1 MVQNLHKIISVN
13 VLWSDF
19 WTLPVRRSKHNFNKR
34 KIVSHAH
41 VNLCHF
47 SSSSWCQGLTATSAC
62 GSSWTFLVIF
72 FFVIIKLFLRKT
84 CLDGVSIK
92 LNNLVSY
99 TYVIVNIRA
108 SARDY
113 LSFRKLLQTTF
124 ENLTRDI
131 YSLAMISKNIRKKS
145 KNWTYLFIFCLF
157 VYLFI
162 YLFIFFFF
170 SFHFIYL
177 FFLSFFLPF
186 ILSLLIYW
194 FILKLSC
201 IINVFWL
208 ATPSFSK
215 LGITW

>member
-1 MVQNLHKIISVN
+1 MFSGPIFLPYQCVDQNTILIKEKLLAMH
-13 VLWSDF
+13 
-19 WTLPVRRSKHNFNKR
+19 TLIGV
-34 KIVSHAH
+34 
-41 VNLCHF
+41 
-47 SSSSWCQGLTATSAC
+47 
-62 GSSWTFLVIF
+62 TFLLPPGVRGWPRLLLVALPGLFWLSFF

-99 TYVIVNIRA
+99 TYAIVNIRA

-157 VYLFI
+157 VCLFVYLFI
-162 YLFIFFFF
+162 YFFFHFIFF
-170 SFHFIYL
+170 L
-177 FFLSFFLPF
+177 FFLSFFLSFFLYLF
-186 ILSLLIYW
+186 IDL
-194 FILKLSC
+194 
-201 IINVFWL
+201 FWNFPAL
-208 ATPSFSK
+208 
-215 LGITW
+215 